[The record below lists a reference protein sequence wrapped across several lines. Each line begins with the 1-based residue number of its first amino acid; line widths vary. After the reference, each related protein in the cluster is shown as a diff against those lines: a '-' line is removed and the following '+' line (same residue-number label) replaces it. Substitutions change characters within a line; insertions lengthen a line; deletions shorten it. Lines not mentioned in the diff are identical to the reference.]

1 MRQAVATAEG
11 RCEAHLCRSD
21 LSSIFETKKIK
32 IFTKDLVRIKKVH
45 IFVKQN

>member
-32 IFTKDLVRIKKVH
+32 IFYKRFGQNKKSSYLC
-45 IFVKQN
+45 KTN